1 MSFSTADDLGQYD
14 LGLQGD
20 GEALAEGFHSQQN
33 YPTSSFT
40 PLNARQPPKQYVNP
54 TETLYYSEDTF
65 DVPSGDTYLSENP
78 SKPAKKGKERPP
90 AQAKKGRA
98 VSLGAVWNYTD
109 EEDVISELVVTTKP
123 AKRAKSALAK
133 KGNGNKAPY
142 KVRSRESDEGDV
154 FEAFDVVEAAD
165 EDASMNSQL
174 TTPPDSNKRKPKKGS
189 SVATKPKKGR
199 LPSFKNLTVTKSVA
213 PQEKEQFNDSS
224 VISYQGWTSTQ
235 DAVKHNGLAQ
245 TTLDKLA
252 AFRYNPK
259 PTIFATPNTRKTQ
272 ESQPG
277 EQVDINEPELES
289 TGFNGNDLLSNGSS
303 TQFIWHLESND
314 PFLIQ
319 SALERPQGNKS
330 AADFNEKIEANQTEA
345 GAPSLYT
352 IEHMTLDSDG
362 GIAHPSASE
371 PQIVG
376 KQHQYHQYREPA
388 SSEAMVPDHSKD
400 SINADTEIEELQ
412 ENMSI
417 VPAIVPEVRGFAEKQ
432 FAQGSGMN
440 VIEVNPGSN
449 EEPVPLLPVNSEFD
463 EFDEG
468 LDDDDLMA
476 ISTDELA
483 LKAAR
488 VAVLPAAI
496 ESTSSEN
503 KIISVIDM
511 PDNPHLPIHTDY
523 DDDEYLMD
531 AGEDDQMHELR
542 EHPGLDIENHH
553 APTSLQNEIEFQ
565 EEYDS
570 SLQFSPPS
578 ANQHS
583 DPLSP
588 NRIPGTDLQ
597 EEFED
602 WAFMNSE
609 LNDVMRQAELRNPP
623 VTVVLSQ
630 PQMTHHTKAPATK
643 TNSKTTAIIL
653 DDSHEYEPLGQFV
666 RPEFPEIVRDRCPI
680 VGVSSQSFLR
690 TCFRIGELFKE
701 GQKCRAAGQDTI
713 IELFARVNF
722 SSRDAGTQHFR
733 FMDLWSDY
741 PPFPTGILTNYRTL
755 SLADSESFA
764 LVGEKGKGRMARCL
778 GRVKRDRRC
787 DTGWIIDIINIR
799 ETDWEEIRW
808 TKRIVTAGSERTD
821 LLKL

>member
-20 GEALAEGFHSQQN
+20 GEALLAEGQQN

-65 DVPSGDTYLSENP
+65 DVPSGDTYLSEIP
-78 SKPAKKGKERPP
+78 SKPAKKGKKRPP

-109 EEDVISELVVTTKP
+109 EEDVVSELVVTTKP
-123 AKRAKSALAK
+123 AKRVKSAPAK

-142 KVRSRESDEGDV
+142 KVQSREPDDGDV

-165 EDASMNSQL
+165 EEASMNSQL
-174 TTPPDSNKRKPKKGS
+174 TTPPDSNKRKPKKGG

-199 LPSFKNLTVTKSVA
+199 LPSFKSLTVTKSVA
-213 PQEKEQFNDSS
+213 PQEKEQPNGSS

-289 TGFNGNDLLSNGSS
+289 TGFNGNDTLKNGSS

-314 PFLIQ
+314 PFLNQ
-319 SALERPQGNKS
+319 PALERPQGNKC
-330 AADFNEKIEANQTEA
+330 AVDFDEKIEADQTEA
-345 GAPSLYT
+345 GTPSLHT

-371 PQIVG
+371 AQIVG
-376 KQHQYHQYREPA
+376 KQLQYHQYREPA

-400 SINADTEIEELQ
+400 SIKADTEIKELQ
-412 ENMSI
+412 GHMSI
-417 VPAIVPEVRGFAEKQ
+417 VPAIVPEVRGYPEKQ
-432 FAQGSGMN
+432 VAQCSGTN
-440 VIEVNPGSN
+440 VIEVNPVSH
-449 EEPVPLLPVNSEFD
+449 EEPVPILPVNFEFD
-463 EFDEG
+463 EFDDG
-468 LDDDDLMA
+468 LDDDDIMA
-476 ISTDELA
+476 ISTDNLV
-483 LKAAR
+483 LKTAR

-496 ESTSSEN
+496 ASTSSES
-503 KIISVIDM
+503 KIVSVIDM
-511 PDNPHLPIHTDY
+511 PDVPHLPIIDS

-531 AGEDDQMHELR
+531 AGEDDRMHEVL
-542 EHPGLDIENHH
+542 EHPGLVIENHH

-578 ANQHS
+578 ANQYS

-588 NRIPGTDLQ
+588 NRIPGTDPQ

-609 LNDVMRQAELRNPP
+609 LDDVMRQAELRNPP
-623 VTVVLSQ
+623 ATVVLSQ
-630 PQMTHHTKAPATK
+630 PQMTDHTKAPATK
-643 TNSKTTAIIL
+643 TNAKTTAIIL

-741 PPFPTGILTNYRTL
+741 PPFPTGILTNYKTS

-764 LVGEKGKGRMARCL
+764 LVGEKGKGKMARCL

-808 TKRIVTAGSERTD
+808 TKRIVTAGSEGTG